1 MKKFVVVSEQCAG
14 EEEVKSFASL
24 DLVDAEAAATAA
36 EEKFHGLPRSLAVW
50 KLQSSSWDVNS
61 YFSLS

>member
-50 KLQSSSWDVNS
+50 KLQSSS
-61 YFSLS
+61 